1 MVIIKLKAKIFHVA
15 WWITVMISGNQIA
28 SRPCCMV
35 ISEALQ
41 YSTGLCFF
49 FGFLWWEIAMLWK
62 SILKLHEI
70 KIPISLFS
78 GGWLFFCCPNL
89 KVHQPAVAP
98 PIPIHPTDPFEWR
111 YQTILQPDQRR
122 WRNIQRNSRSPTNY
136 PTWAASSELLDELSG
151 YTWLKKKTT

>member
-49 FGFLWWEIAMLWK
+49 LVFCGGKLQCYESPYWNYMKLRFQYHFFRVAGCFLLPK
-62 SILKLHEI
+62 SE
-70 KIPISLFS
+70 S
-78 GGWLFFCCPNL
+78 
-89 KVHQPAVAP
+89 
-98 PIPIHPTDPFEWR
+98 
-111 YQTILQPDQRR
+111 
-122 WRNIQRNSRSPTNY
+122 SPTSSSSTHPNPSHWSLRVAISNHPAARSETVKEY
-136 PTWAASSELLDELSG
+136 PKELAKSNKLSDLG
-151 YTWLKKKTT
+151 SVQRTSRWTKWLYVV